1 MKDDGFYG
9 LIICCIVIVVFTS
22 AIILHDPCV
31 DRTYQYKVIDKR
43 ETVGSH
49 FSIANKG
56 VRTDYNIT
64 FKRIDNGRIF
74 SCEDVD
80 YEDYVQYNLNRKYT
94 ITEYNM
100 KRLSGVFN
108 EDFYK

>member
-1 MKDDGFYG
+1 MTDKDFNT
-9 LIICCIVIVVFTS
+9 LIISVFIIVVFIC
-22 AIILHDPCV
+22 AIILDKPYV
-31 DRTYQYKVIDKR
+31 DRTYQYEVIDKR

-74 SCEDVD
+74 LCEDVD

-100 KRLSGVFN
+100 ERLSGVFN

>member
-1 MKDDGFYG
+1 MTDKDLKT
-9 LIICCIVIVVFTS
+9 LIIAAFIIVVFTC
-22 AIILHDPCV
+22 AIILDEPHV
-31 DRTYQYKVIDKR
+31 DRTYQYEVIDKR

-56 VRTDYNIT
+56 IRTDYNVT

-80 YEDYVQYNLNRKYT
+80 YKDYVQYHLNRKYT

>member
-1 MKDDGFYG
+1 MTDKDFNT
-9 LIICCIVIVVFTS
+9 LIISVFIIVVFIC
-22 AIILHDPCV
+22 AIIPDKPYV
-31 DRTYQYKVIDKR
+31 DITYQYEVIDKR

>member
-9 LIICCIVIVVFTS
+9 LIICCIAIVVITS
-22 AIILHDPCV
+22 AIILNDPYV

-80 YEDYVQYNLNRKYT
+80 YEDYVQYKLNRKYT
-94 ITEYNM
+94 ITEDNM

>member
-1 MKDDGFYG
+1 MTDKDFGT
-9 LIICCIVIVVFTS
+9 LIIAVFIIVAFIC
-22 AIILHDPCV
+22 AIILDEPYV
-31 DRTYQYKVIDKR
+31 DRTYQYEVIDKR

>member
-9 LIICCIVIVVFTS
+9 LIICCIVIVVFIC
-22 AIILHDPCV
+22 AIILDDPYV

-43 ETVGSH
+43 ETAGSH

-56 VRTDYNIT
+56 VRTDYNLT

-80 YEDYVQYNLNRKYT
+80 YEDYVQYQLNRNYT

>member
-1 MKDDGFYG
+1 MTDKDFGT
-9 LIICCIVIVVFTS
+9 LITAVFIIVAFTC
-22 AIILHDPCV
+22 AIILDEPYV
-31 DRTYQYKVIDKR
+31 DRTYQYEVIDKR

>member
-1 MKDDGFYG
+1 MTDKDFGT
-9 LIICCIVIVVFTS
+9 LIFAVFIIVAFIC
-22 AIILHDPCV
+22 AIILDEPYV
-31 DRTYQYKVIDKR
+31 DRTYQYEVIDKR

-80 YEDYVQYNLNRKYT
+80 YEDYVQYNLNGKYT

-108 EDFYK
+108 GDFYK